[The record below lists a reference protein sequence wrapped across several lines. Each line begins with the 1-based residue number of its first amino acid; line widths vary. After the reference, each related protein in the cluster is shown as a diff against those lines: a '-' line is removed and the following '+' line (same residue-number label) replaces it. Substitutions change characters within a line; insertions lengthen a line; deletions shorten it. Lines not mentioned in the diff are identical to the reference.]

1 MCNTDI
7 EPCLI
12 VIFGASG
19 DLTARKL
26 IPSLYDL
33 DSLGE
38 LPERLAIMGVSR
50 TELSDEAFCE
60 RMREAV
66 AAHSASFSPER
77 FARFAKRLHYHAADA
92 ARPEA
97 FAGLRERIGAVG
109 KEHGLLPAQGMPNLL
124 FYLSVAPVLYE
135 PIIQNIGDAGL
146 VAEGKRW
153 CAIDPKAM
161 PWQRII
167 VEKPFGTD
175 LASAQALNQSLGR
188 VFEEEAI
195 FRIDHYLGK
204 ELVQNILVLRLANAI
219 FEPLWNRQHVQHVQV
234 TAAET
239 IGVGERAGSFYDGA
253 GAIRDMIQSH
263 LLQVLALVAMEP
275 PSSYTA
281 AAIAQEKIKLLDCAQ
296 TASSEEEAWNRG
308 SLGRYGPTAE
318 GPAYVDEPGV
328 DPTRRTET
336 FAAMRLGFDNW
347 RWAGVPFFVRSGKRM
362 ASKLTE
368 VSVLFKSPP
377 LDMFARLGANLPTE
391 PPNRLIIRI
400 APNEG
405 ISLRV
410 AGKVPGSG
418 FAIET
423 TKLDM
428 DYVDRFGGE
437 HIDAYG
443 PLILDAVRG
452 DRTLYKHRDEVE
464 NGWRIVQPFLDSER
478 LRTGIETYDSG
489 SWGPRRAD
497 AITAAEGVRW
507 HNPACVACDED
518 RISCRGK
525 LTTKN
530 AK

>member
-1 MCNTDI
+1 M
-7 EPCLI
+7 I

-19 DLTARKL
+19 DLTGRKL

-33 DSLGE
+33 DCLGE
-38 LPERLAIMGVSR
+38 LPERLAILGVSR
-50 TELSDEAFCE
+50 TGLSDEAFRE
-60 RMREAV
+60 RMRESV
-66 AAHSASFSPER
+66 EEHSGSFAEES
-77 FARFAKRLHYHAADA
+77 FARFARRLHYHAADA
-92 ARPEA
+92 AKPEA
-97 FAGLRERIGAVG
+97 FAGLRERMVG
-109 KEHGLLPAQGMPNLL
+109 VGEEHGLLRGQGMPNLL
-124 FYLSVAPVLYE
+124 FYLSVSPKLYE

-153 CAIDPKAM
+153 CAIDRKALS
-161 PWQRII
+161 WQRII
-167 VEKPFGTD
+167 VEKPFGND
-175 LASAQALNQSLGR
+175 LESASALNQSLGR

-219 FEPLWNRQHVQHVQV
+219 FEPLWNRRHVEHVQV

-239 IGVGERAGSFYDGA
+239 IGVGDRAGSFYDGA

-281 AAIAQEKIKLLDCAQ
+281 AAIAREKIKLLDCAEV
-296 TASSEEEAWNRG
+296 ASSDEEAWAWG
-308 SLGRYGPTAE
+308 SLGRYGAAAD
-318 GPAYVDEPGV
+318 GPAYVDETGV
-328 DPTRRTET
+328 DAVRRTET

-362 ASKLTE
+362 AQKLTE
-368 VSVLFKSPP
+368 VVVLFKSPP
-377 LDMFARLGANLPTE
+377 LDMFAKLGLRMPSE
-391 PPNRLIIRI
+391 PPNRLIISI
-400 APNEG
+400 APSEG

-410 AGKVPGSG
+410 AGKIPGAG

-428 DYVDRFGGE
+428 DYIDRFGGE

-478 LRTGIETYDSG
+478 LREGIETYESG
-489 SWGPRRAD
+489 SWGPGRAD
-497 AITAAEGVRW
+497 AIIAAEGVRW
-507 HNPACVACDED
+507 HNPQ
-518 RISCRGK
+518 
-525 LTTKN
+525 
-530 AK
+530 